1 MDWLGRAFNR
11 EDRKGAAKVAK
22 KILKRIGRGE
32 QLGERNQPT
41 LMDPMGETYF
51 EALRLLRCQSMAS
64 NQTAL
69 ITGASAGLGYEFAHL
84 FARDKYN
91 LVLVARSGPKLAD
104 LAEQLRQ
111 QHGITVK
118 TIPLDLGLPQ
128 ASQTLFEETQRAG
141 IHVHILVNNAG
152 YGASGAFAESPL
164 EESYGQIQL
173 NVMAL
178 TLLTKLYL
186 QPMLEHRS
194 GKIMNVASTAAF
206 QPGPLMAVYYAT
218 KAYVLSF
225 TEAIANELRDSGV
238 SVTCFCPGA
247 TLTEFQKRAQTEN
260 SRLFKQ
266 LAPMNAKTVAEEGYK
281 ALMEGKTLAIAG
293 WRNWLVAESV
303 RFAPRKVVTAISRWV
318 AEPVK

>member
-1 MDWLGRAFNR
+1 
-11 EDRKGAAKVAK
+11 
-22 KILKRIGRGE
+22 
-32 QLGERNQPT
+32 
-41 LMDPMGETYF
+41 
-51 EALRLLRCQSMAS
+51 MAPAPS
-64 NQTAL
+64 TAL

-91 LVLVARSGPKLAD
+91 LVLVARSGPKLNE

-111 QHGITVK
+111 RHAVAVK

-128 ASQTLFEETQRAG
+128 ASQTLFEETRHAG
-141 IHVHILVNNAG
+141 IHVDILVNNAG
-152 YGASGAFAESPL
+152 YGMSGSFQEIPL
-164 EESYGQIQL
+164 AESYGQIQL
-173 NVMAL
+173 NVTAL
-178 TLLTKLYL
+178 TLLTRLYL
-186 QPMLEHRS
+186 GPMLERHS

-225 TEAIANELRDSGV
+225 SEALADELRNSGV

-260 SRLFKQ
+260 TRLFKQ
-266 LAPMNAKTVAEEGYK
+266 LSPMDATSVAAQGYR
-281 ALMEGKTLAIAG
+281 ALMDGKTLAIAG
-293 WRNWLVAESV
+293 FRNWLVAESV